1 MLSIRAPSTWSK
13 SVSLIAFYEML
24 LQPFLWITGRLKK
37 VIDLV
42 DLFFK
47 QGQILRCPVK
57 FLTICTKASWFSP
70 GNSGQNSLKDFI
82 L

>member
-13 SVSLIAFYEML
+13 SVSLIAFWEML
-24 LQPFLWITGRLKK
+24 FQPFLRITGRLKK

-47 QGQILRCPVK
+47 QGQIFAL
-57 FLTICTKASWFSP
+57 
-70 GNSGQNSLKDFI
+70 SGEI
-82 L
+82 LDHLHKGFFGFPLVIAIKTA